1 MTGLLL
7 RLISNIFKALVGFCL
22 AEACVDLAIA
32 AVDKEQKYY
41 EIAVDYSVQDQNK
54 VLFWCDFCYVKPNLK
69 FIFVFHFAEAC
80 VGLATA
86 AVNKEQKYSEI
97 AVVYSVQ
104 DQNEDLFWRNF
115 C

>member
-54 VLFWCDFCYVKPNLK
+54 VLF
-69 FIFVFHFAEAC
+69 
-80 VGLATA
+80 
-86 AVNKEQKYSEI
+86 
-97 AVVYSVQ
+97 
-104 DQNEDLFWRNF
+104 
-115 C
+115 

>member
-1 MTGLLL
+1 MTGLLFS
-7 RLISNIFKALVGFCL
+7 LISNIFKALVGFCL

-54 VLFWCDFCYVKPNLK
+54 VLFWWDFCYVKPNLK

>member
-7 RLISNIFKALVGFCL
+7 SLISNIFKALVGFCL

-54 VLFWCDFCYVKPNLK
+54 VLFLMGLLLSLISNLFSCFTLRKP
-69 FIFVFHFAEAC
+69 V
-80 VGLATA
+80 
-86 AVNKEQKYSEI
+86 
-97 AVVYSVQ
+97 
-104 DQNEDLFWRNF
+104 
-115 C
+115 